1 MCSCSF
7 NSPCKTRLT
16 FIFPLGLK
24 TIPENIPDDATLLD
38 LQNNKI
44 TEIKENDFK
53 NLKGL
58 HVRHVS
64 PPFGLFLNLLCY
76 SPKLYNPLR
85 NHRPGCLT
93 FSPNE
98 MSSLINSLFI
108 IHRPCSP
115 TVHYVACASTTSTA
129 NQHAPS
135 LQVHAKHSPIGF
147 SHSFKPGS

>member
-7 NSPCKTRLT
+7 NSTSKTQLT
-16 FIFPLGLK
+16 LIFPSGLK

-64 PPFGLFLNLLCY
+64 PPCGLFLNFSCY
-76 SPKLYNPLR
+76 SPKLYNPLC
-85 NHRPGCLT
+85 NHRSGRLT

-98 MSSLINSLFI
+98 MPSLINSLFI
-108 IHRPCSP
+108 IHSHWPCSP
-115 TVHYVACASTTSTA
+115 TVHSVACASTTSSA

-135 LQVHAKHSPIGF
+135 LQGRALQSIHP
-147 SHSFKPGS
+147 